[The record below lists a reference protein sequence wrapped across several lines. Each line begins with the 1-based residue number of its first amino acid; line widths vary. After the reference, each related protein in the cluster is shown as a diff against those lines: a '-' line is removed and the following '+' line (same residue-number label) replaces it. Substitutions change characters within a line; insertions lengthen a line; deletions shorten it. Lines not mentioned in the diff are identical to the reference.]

1 MVYTFRGGIHPGPH
15 SDPGYKAATNTKPI
29 ELMPAPEQVI
39 LPVSMHIG
47 APAKPIVAKG
57 DIVDLGQ
64 MIAEAGG
71 FVSAP
76 VHATV
81 SGKVIA
87 VEPRLHP
94 NGSKV
99 MSIVIENDGEDR
111 LHESVHPYDFE
122 AMTNDERIDLIW
134 TAGMVGHGG
143 ATFPTHVKIKGAIGT
158 VDTVLVNAAEC
169 EPYITSDHRLL
180 LERPEEVVG
189 GLKMLC
195 DIIGAKQG
203 IIGIELNKEDC
214 FAKLEELIKD
224 DDRLKLYPLKCKYP
238 QGAEKQLIN
247 ACTGREVPSGKLPA
261 DAGCAVFNVDTTGAI
276 YRRFTTGMPVV
287 RRVVTVSGSA
297 VANPKNLEA
306 RIGTPIEKLVDA
318 CDGLKAAPN
327 KLLAGGPMMGNA
339 QFSLETPV
347 MKGTNAFL
355 LFAGDEDKR
364 VEDPKCIRCG
374 KCIAAC
380 PMHLLPMYMNVY
392 GKLRDLDECVKVGMM
407 DCIEC
412 GSCAYVCPARIPLVA
427 QFRLSKGQIMAKR
440 MADKAAAEAKAKAEA
455 EKAAAAE
462 ADKK

>member
-81 SGKVIA
+81 SGKVVA

-111 LHESVHPYDFE
+111 LHESVHPYDF
-122 AMTNDERIDLIW
+122 ASMTNDERINLIW

-143 ATFPTHVKIKGAIGT
+143 ATFPTHVKIKGAVGT
-158 VDTVLVNAAEC
+158 VDTVIVNAAEC

-203 IIGIELNKEDC
+203 IIGVEVNKENT
-214 FAKLEELIKD
+214 FAKLEELMRG

-276 YRRFTTGMPVV
+276 YRRFTTGMPVI
-287 RRVVTVSGSA
+287 RRIVTVSGSA
-297 VANPKNLEA
+297 IAEPKNLEV
-306 RIGTPIEKLVDA
+306 RIGTQVEKLIDA
-318 CDGLKAAPN
+318 CGGFKEAPN
-327 KLLAGGPMMGNA
+327 KLLMGGPMMGVA
-339 QFSLETPV
+339 QFSLEIPIF
-347 MKGTNAFL
+347 KGTNAFL
-355 LFAGDEDKR
+355 AFCGEEDKR
-364 VEDPKCIRCG
+364 VANPQCIRCG
-374 KCIAAC
+374 KCINAC
-380 PMHLLPMYMNVY
+380 PMHLLPNYMNLY
-392 GKLRDLDECVKVGMM
+392 GKKDDLDNAVECGMM

-427 QFRLSKGQIMAKR
+427 QFRLTKGKIQAKR
-440 MADKAAAEAKAKAEA
+440 MAEKAKAEA
-455 EKAAAAE
+455 EK
-462 ADKK
+462 K

>member
-15 SDPGYKAATNTKPI
+15 SDPGYKSATNTKPI
-29 ELMPAPEQVI
+29 EAMPAPDQVI

-47 APAKPIVAKG
+47 APAKPIVKVG
-57 DIVDLGQ
+57 DTVDMGQ
-64 MIAEAGG
+64 PIAEAGG

-87 VEPRLHP
+87 VEPRLHQ

-99 MSIVIENDGEDR
+99 MSIVIENDKEDR
-111 LHESVHPYDFE
+111 LHESVHPYDF
-122 AMTNDERIDLIW
+122 ASMTNEERIECIRS
-134 TAGMVGHGG
+134 AGMVGHGG
-143 ATFPTHVKIKGAIGT
+143 ATFPTHVKIQSGIGKC
-158 VDTVLVNAAEC
+158 DTIIVNGAEC

-189 GLKMLC
+189 GLKMLA
-195 DIIGAKQG
+195 DIMGVQNA
-203 IIGIELNKEDC
+203 IIAIEENKTDT
-214 FAKLEELIKD
+214 FPKIEELIKD
-224 DDRLKLYPLKCKYP
+224 DNRLKLYPLKCKYP

-297 VANPKNLEA
+297 IANPKNLES
-306 RIGTPIEKLVDA
+306 RIGTPIEKLIDV
-318 CDGLKAAPN
+318 CGGFKEAPN
-327 KLLAGGPMMGNA
+327 KLLAGGPMMGVA
-339 QFSLETPV
+339 QFSLEVPV

-355 LFAGDEDKR
+355 AFCGEEDKR
-364 VEDPKCIRCG
+364 VEEPNCIRCG
-374 KCIAAC
+374 KCINAC
-380 PMHLLPMYMNVY
+380 PMHLMPMMMNAY
-392 GKLRDLDECVKVGMM
+392 GNAGDYDKCVELGAM

-412 GSCAYVCPARIPLVA
+412 GSCAYVCPARIQLV
-427 QFRLSKGQIMAKR
+427 QRFRLTKLHVQQAR
-440 MADKAAAEAKAKAEA
+440 AAAKAKADAEKAKAEA
-455 EKAAAAE
+455 EAMAE
-462 ADKK
+462 AGKK